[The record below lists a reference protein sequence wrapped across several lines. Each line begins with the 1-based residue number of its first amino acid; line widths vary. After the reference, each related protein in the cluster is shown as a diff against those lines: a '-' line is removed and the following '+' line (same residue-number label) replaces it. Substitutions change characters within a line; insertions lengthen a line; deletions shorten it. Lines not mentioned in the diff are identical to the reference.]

1 MEVGGAQKVVLGYA
15 QRLNREKFD
24 VTVLSIYRS
33 NSVYEKELED
43 SGVRF
48 ICISDKLSWLPILTL
63 QKLLLKIFKINL
75 LKREINKIN
84 PDIIHLHLPIL
95 QTFEKLNINNRTAVF
110 FTLHSDIDRWEH
122 SHPKEVKCLD
132 RLAHNYKFTVIAL
145 QDTMRESLKTKF
157 PSVKVEVINNG
168 IDFEKFSIPS
178 TEEKIQLRE
187 TFGLTQKCWVLG
199 NTSRFNCV
207 KNHELIINIFE
218 KLHKEN
224 NDSKLVLLGDGPRKN
239 ILKAL
244 VMDKGLQD
252 NVIWLENRV
261 DVENILK
268 IMDAFI
274 ITSRSEGLSFALLE
288 AQCVGLLSFASDVIP
303 RESEISN
310 LVQYISIEQSPEE
323 WASIINNTVIEEVKY
338 FQKEKWDINQIIL
351 KMEILYLE
359 SRGI

>member
-244 VMDKGLQD
+244 VMDKGVQD
-252 NVIWLENRV
+252 NVIWL
-261 DVENILK
+261 
-268 IMDAFI
+268 
-274 ITSRSEGLSFALLE
+274 
-288 AQCVGLLSFASDVIP
+288 
-303 RESEISN
+303 
-310 LVQYISIEQSPEE
+310 
-323 WASIINNTVIEEVKY
+323 
-338 FQKEKWDINQIIL
+338 
-351 KMEILYLE
+351 
-359 SRGI
+359 